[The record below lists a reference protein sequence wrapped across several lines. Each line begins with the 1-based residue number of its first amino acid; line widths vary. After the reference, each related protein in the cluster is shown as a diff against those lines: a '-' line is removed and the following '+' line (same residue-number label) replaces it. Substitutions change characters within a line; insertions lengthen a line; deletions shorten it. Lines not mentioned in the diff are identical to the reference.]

1 MSKKMIMLV
10 GSPRRQG
17 NTMTVSQWVA
27 EGATSAGA
35 EVRVVDV
42 TKLNGIGHGCL
53 SCYRCQKSSEYRC
66 SQQDEVTELL
76 ASLSDYDTICFATPV
91 YFFSFSSQLRS
102 VMDRMLSL
110 IKYNDSGEM
119 QTPLRCSQLALVA
132 TAGDT
137 EEECGVDSMRLSLSY
152 FADYFH
158 LPVVE
163 SLFFG
168 GCDKPDNMRA
178 NVEARERS
186 IEFGKKL
193 AMA

>member
-1 MSKKMIMLV
+1 MSKKIILLV

-27 EGATSAGA
+27 EGATAAGA
-35 EVRVVDV
+35 DVRLVDV

-53 SCYRCQKSSEYRC
+53 SCYRCQKSTEYRC
-66 SQQDEVTELL
+66 SQKDEVTELL
-76 ASLSDYDTICFATPV
+76 LSLSGYDTICFATPV

-102 VMDRMLSL
+102 VIDRMLSL
-110 IKYNDSGEM
+110 IKYNGAGEM

-137 EEECGVDSMRLSLSY
+137 EEQSGVDSMRLSLSH
-152 FADYFH
+152 FVDYFH
-158 LPVVE
+158 LPAVE

-168 GCDKPDNMRA
+168 SCDKPADMRA
-178 NVEARERS
+178 NVEARGQS
-186 IEFGKKL
+186 IAFGKKL
-193 AMA
+193 AMD